1 MNVAVLEFVKEA
13 RIINR
18 QIKLIGANK
27 DEFSEENKA
36 DILKILDTLDKSIT
50 DVREEL
56 K

>member
-1 MNVAVLEFVKEA
+1 MDIAVLEFVKEA

-36 DILKILDTLDKSIT
+36 DILKILDTLYKSIT
-50 DVREEL
+50 EVREGL